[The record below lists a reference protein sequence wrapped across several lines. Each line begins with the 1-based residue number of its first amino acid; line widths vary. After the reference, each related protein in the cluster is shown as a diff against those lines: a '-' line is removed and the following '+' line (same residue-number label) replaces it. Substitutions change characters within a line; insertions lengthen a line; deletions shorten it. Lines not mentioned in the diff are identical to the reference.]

1 MENQINQINENDIT
15 INQEA
20 LQRDV
25 TFMIQQLYIKQITVP
40 GSKIEIVFEPK
51 AKIQTVLDGKIEE
64 KIITMEDIR

>member
-25 TFMIQQLYIKQITVP
+25 TFMIQQLYIKQIAKP

-51 AKIQTVLDGKIEE
+51 AKVQTVVDDKIEE
-64 KIITMEDIR
+64 KVVTMEDIR

>member
-25 TFMIQQLYIKQITVP
+25 TFMIQQLYIKQIAVP
-40 GSKIEIVFEPK
+40 SSKIEIVFEPK

-64 KIITMEDIR
+64 KVITMEDIR

>member
-25 TFMIQQLYIKQITVP
+25 TFMIQQLYIKQIAVP

-51 AKIQTVLDGKIEE
+51 AKIQTALDGKIEE